1 MQGWLLSLNPSC
13 IDNLALSVSEK
24 TREHNMKIKP
34 KTVNQ
39 NFSVVVLKD
48 VFIMIISLDVLETLG
63 NGHISFGRENP
74 ALTKYY
80 HARKTLLQVQIK
92 LFFRLRTSLNLF
104 LLITILSIIY
114 LRRIIS
120 K

>member
-1 MQGWLLSLNPSC
+1 
-13 IDNLALSVSEK
+13 
-24 TREHNMKIKP
+24 MKIKP

-48 VFIMIISLDVLETLG
+48 VFIIIIISLDVLETLG